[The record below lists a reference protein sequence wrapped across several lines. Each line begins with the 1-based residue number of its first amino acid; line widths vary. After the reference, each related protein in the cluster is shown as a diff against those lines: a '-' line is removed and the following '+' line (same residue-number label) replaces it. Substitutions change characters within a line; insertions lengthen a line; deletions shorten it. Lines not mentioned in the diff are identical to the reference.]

1 MAHRARL
8 VSIAAALAGV
18 ALLAGSASA
27 AGLLLPKDGSI
38 PPLALKHHRVNIDV
52 RDGTAVTTIEQVYLN
67 STPRMLEATYLFPV
81 PDDAVVMDFRLM
93 INGKMQK
100 GEVLEKDRANQIY
113 GDIVRRMRDPGIVD
127 WIGKNLFQA
136 RIFPI
141 PANGEQKITIQ
152 YTQVLPFLDGTYKLS
167 YPLKTTQG
175 AAQTLEDLTLTAR
188 IASHVPIKTVYSPS
202 HKISVSRPNE
212 NEAVIGFEGDKVV
225 LDRDFSM
232 YFGVSKKDVGLNL
245 ITYRPDPKEPG
256 YFLMMAAPKA
266 VFDTDEIQG
275 KAITFVLDTSG
286 SMTGVKLEQAKKALA
301 WCLDH
306 LGDDDRFNVIRFSSD
321 VETFE
326 KSLVAASKANVEAAK
341 RFVDG
346 FDAAGG
352 TAIDDALSAALG
364 ADVGQE
370 THLVLFLTDGRPTV
384 GETEPKAILERAA
397 KANGKKARVFAL
409 GIGDDINTH
418 LLDALA
424 DNNGGTSAYVKPGED
439 MDAQI
444 AALYNQIA
452 FPVLTDIDLD
462 INKIKTFAVLPSKL
476 PDIFRGGQLMII
488 GRYRGAGDALIRL
501 TGTMTG
507 KARRFDFEETFPAE
521 RSENEF
527 VASLWAH
534 RQVGF
539 LLDQIRLNGET
550 AELKAEVVQLAKKY
564 GIVTPYTSYLVV
576 EDGALTTPRPVRPID
591 PMPEPRPRP
600 VVVPRHTKAAEERAP
615 AAGFSYDDDEA
626 EAAAVRSATAKK
638 DAYGASSGA
647 GAVDAAKAVRR
658 LKEKDRAGTE
668 VSAVRRVSGRVF
680 SFRAGRGW
688 VDNDATGAEDIVIA
702 PYSLA
707 WMTLAAELPS
717 LKDALALGDQVTL
730 KIGKLTVVVR
740 AGGETK
746 LDAKTLARIKA
757 AAK

>member
-1 MAHRARL
+1 MTHRARHL
-8 VSIAAALAGV
+8 SLAAALISV
-18 ALLAGSASA
+18 LALGGTASA
-27 AGLLLPKDGSI
+27 TGLLLPKDGSL
-38 PPLALKHHRVNIDV
+38 PPLALKHHRVTIDV
-52 RDGTAVTTIEQVYLN
+52 RDGTAVTSIEQVYVN
-67 STPRMLEATYLFPV
+67 STPRMLEATYVFPV

-113 GDIVRRMRDPGIVD
+113 SDIVRRMRDPGIVD
-127 WIGKNLFQA
+127 WMGKNLFKA

-141 PANGEQKITIQ
+141 PANGEQKINIQ

-167 YPLKTTQG
+167 YPLKTTHG

-212 NEAVIGFEGDKVV
+212 NQAVIGFEGDKVV

-245 ITYRPDPKEPG
+245 ITHRPNPEEPG

-321 VETFE
+321 VERFE
-326 KSLVAASKANVEAAK
+326 EKLVSASAANVAAAK
-341 RFVDG
+341 RFVEG

-352 TAIDDALSAALG
+352 TAIDDALTAALG
-364 ADVGQE
+364 AEAGQE

-384 GETEPKAILERAA
+384 GETEPKAILERAE

-424 DNNGGTSAYVKPGED
+424 DGNGGTSAYVKPGED

-462 INKIKTFAVLPSKL
+462 ISRVKTYAVLPGKL
-476 PDIFRGGQLMII
+476 PDIFRGGQLMLI
-488 GRYRGAGDALIRL
+488 GRYRGDGDALIRL

-507 KARRFDFEETFPAE
+507 KDRRFDFEETFPGE
-521 RSENEF
+521 RDDNAF
-527 VASLWAH
+527 IASLWAH

-576 EDGALTTPRPVRPID
+576 EEGAVTGPRPVRPID
-591 PMPEPRPRP
+591 PAPPHPMPRPT
-600 VVVPRHTKAAEERAP
+600 VVPRRSPREERAP
-615 AAGFSYDDDEA
+615 AMGFSYDDDEA
-626 EAAAVRSATAKK
+626 DAAAVRSATGKK
-638 DAYGASSGA
+638 DAYKAESGA
-647 GAVDAAKAVRR
+647 GAVDAAKTVRR
-658 LKEKDRAGTE
+658 LKDKERAGSE
-668 VSAVRRVSGRVF
+668 VSAVRRVSNRVF
-680 SFRAGRGW
+680 SYRAGRGW
-688 VDNDATGAEDIVIA
+688 VDNAAGGEDIAIA

-707 WMTLAAELPS
+707 WMKLASEVPEL
-717 LKDALALGDQVTL
+717 KGALSLGDHVT
-730 KIGKLTVVVR
+730 IRVGGLTIVIR
-740 AGGETK
+740 AGGLEK
-746 LDAKTLARIKA
+746 LDAKTLARITA